1 MRRELCAAATCRRR
15 LPGGERAMS
24 MGPAVL
30 LIAGLAWTVLGT
42 ATGSGTFQGKEWS
55 CAKPAEIKHGYVEH
69 LIKYRCDPYYQ
80 LRGSGDGT
88 YKCGEDHVWVS
99 LEGSQAQE
107 VPVCEPVCGKPKNP
121 PQQMQRII
129 GGLLARKGSFPW
141 QGRLVTRHNLTVG
154 ATLIGDQWLLTT
166 GRNVYLN
173 HTENAKPE
181 EIAPTLQLFLGSQ
194 KQNQPAL
201 DVERVV
207 LHPAYPEAVDLALL
221 KLKQKVPLGEE
232 VMPICLPQK
241 DYVHPGRVGYVSGWG
256 RDSAFAF
263 PDMLKYVMLPVAE
276 GESCRQY
283 YEARNASYWV
293 QPTLGNDTFCVGI
306 SELREDT
313 CYGDA
318 GGAFAVR
325 DPDDDTWYA
334 AGILSY
340 DKTCTAS
347 KYGVYVD
354 VQRVLAWVKETV
366 ASS

>member
-1 MRRELCAAATCRRR
+1 
-15 LPGGERAMS
+15 

-30 LIAGLAWTVLGT
+30 LIAGLAWTVLET
-42 ATGSGTFQGKEWS
+42 TTTTEWS
-55 CAKPAEIKHGYVEH
+55 CTKPAEIEHGYVEH
-69 LIKYRCDPYYQ
+69 LIQYRCNPHYR
-80 LRGSGDGT
+80 LRGTGDGT
-88 YKCGEDHVWVS
+88 YRCDEDHTWVS
-99 LEGSQAQE
+99 PEAGKE

-121 PQQMQRII
+121 PRQMQRII
-129 GGLLARKGSFPW
+129 GGLLAQKDSFPW

-154 ATLIGDQWLLTT
+154 ATLISDQWLLTT

-173 HTENAKPE
+173 HTVDAKPE

-201 DVERVV
+201 DIERVV

-221 KLKQKVPLGEE
+221 KLKQKVPLGDEA
-232 VMPICLPQK
+232 MPICLPQK
-241 DYVHPGRVGYVSGWG
+241 DYVHPGQVGYVSGWG
-256 RDSAFAF
+256 RGATFAF

-276 GESCRQY
+276 EEQCRQY

-293 QPTLGNDTFCVGI
+293 QPTLSNDTFCVGM

-318 GGAFAVR
+318 GGAFAVQ

-354 VQRVLAWVKETV
+354 VRRVLAWVKETV
-366 ASS
+366 AAG

>member
-1 MRRELCAAATCRRR
+1 
-15 LPGGERAMS
+15 
-24 MGPAVL
+24 
-30 LIAGLAWTVLGT
+30 
-42 ATGSGTFQGKEWS
+42 
-55 CAKPAEIKHGYVEH
+55 KPAEIEHGYVEH
-69 LIKYRCDPYYQ
+69 LIKYRCNPYYQ
-80 LRGSGDGT
+80 LRGSADGMYRCEEANT
-88 YKCGEDHVWVS
+88 WVS
-99 LEGSQAQE
+99 PDAGKE

-121 PQQMQRII
+121 PRQMQRII
-129 GGLLARKGSFPW
+129 GGLLARKGNFPW

-173 HTENAKPE
+173 HSENTKPE
-181 EIAPTLQLFLGSQ
+181 EIAPTLQLFLGGRE
-194 KQNQPAL
+194 QPAL
-201 DVERVV
+201 AIEQVV
-207 LHPAYPEAVDLALL
+207 LHPSYPEAVDLALL
-221 KLKQKVPLGEE
+221 KLKEKVLLGEE

-241 DYVHPGRVGYVSGWG
+241 NYVCPGRVGYVSGWG
-256 RDSAFAF
+256 RGATLAF

-276 GESCRQY
+276 DEQCRQY
-283 YEARNASYWV
+283 YEARNRSDWV
-293 QPTLGNDTFCVGI
+293 QPILSSDTFCVGM

-318 GGAFAVR
+318 GGAFAVQ

-354 VQRVLAWVKETV
+354 VQRVLAWIKETV
-366 ASS
+366 A

>member
-1 MRRELCAAATCRRR
+1 
-15 LPGGERAMS
+15 

-30 LIAGLAWTVLGT
+30 LIAGLAWTVLET
-42 ATGSGTFQGKEWS
+42 ATASDWS
-55 CAKPAEIKHGYVEH
+55 CAKPAEIEHGYVEH
-69 LIKYRCDPYYQ
+69 LIKYRCNPYYQ

-88 YKCGEDHVWVS
+88 YKCDEDHAWVS
-99 LEGSQAQE
+99 PEAGKE

-121 PQQMQRII
+121 PRQMQRII

-166 GRNVYLN
+166 GKNVYLN
-173 HTENAKPE
+173 HSEDTKPE

-194 KQNQPAL
+194 KQLSL
-201 DVERVV
+201 DIERVV
-207 LHPAYPEAVDLALL
+207 LHPGYPEDVDLALL
-221 KLKQKVPLGEE
+221 KLKQKVLLGEE

-241 DYVHPGRVGYVSGWG
+241 NYVRPGRVGYVSGWG
-256 RDSAFAF
+256 RGATFAF
-263 PDMLKYVMLPVAE
+263 PNMLKYVMLPVAE
-276 GESCRQY
+276 GEKCRQY
-283 YEARNASYWV
+283 YEARNKSYGV
-293 QPTLGNDTFCVGI
+293 HPILSNDTFCVGM

-318 GGAFAVR
+318 GGAFAVQ
-325 DPDDDTWYA
+325 DPDDDTWYV

-354 VQRVLAWVKETV
+354 VQRVLDWVKETV
-366 ASS
+366 AAG

>member
-1 MRRELCAAATCRRR
+1 
-15 LPGGERAMS
+15 MS
-24 MGPAVL
+24 MGPAVI
-30 LIAGLAWTVLGT
+30 LIAGLAWTVLET
-42 ATGSGTFQGKEWS
+42 AIATEWS
-55 CAKPAEIKHGYVEH
+55 CAKPAEIEHGYVEH
-69 LIKYRCDPYYQ
+69 LIKYHCNPYYQ

-88 YKCGEDHVWVS
+88 YKCDEDHAWVS
-99 LEGSQAQE
+99 PEAGKE

-121 PQQMQRII
+121 PRQMQRII

-173 HTENAKPE
+173 HTENTKPE

-194 KQNQPAL
+194 KQPAL
-201 DVERVV
+201 GIERVV
-207 LHPAYPEAVDLALL
+207 LHPSYPEAVDLALL
-221 KLKQKVPLGEE
+221 KLKQKVLLGEE

-256 RDSAFAF
+256 RGATFAF
-263 PDMLKYVMLPVAE
+263 PNMLKYVMLPVAE

-283 YEARNASYWV
+283 YEARNESYWV
-293 QPTLGNDTFCVGI
+293 QPILSNDTFCVGM

-318 GGAFAVR
+318 GGAFAVQ

-340 DKTCTAS
+340 DKTCTAA

-366 ASS
+366 AAG